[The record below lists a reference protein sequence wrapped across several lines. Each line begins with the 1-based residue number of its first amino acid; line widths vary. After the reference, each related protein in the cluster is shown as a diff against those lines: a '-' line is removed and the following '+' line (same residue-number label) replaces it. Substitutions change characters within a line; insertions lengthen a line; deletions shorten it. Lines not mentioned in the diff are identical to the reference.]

1 LNRGLIS
8 CFNRISH
15 NNNNEILALE
25 KSLLRKSRLSGSTL
39 LLGFVELN
47 EYRLA
52 VLLSIMNILYHTF
65 NKIAMYIYEDVIG
78 GKFCEGFI

>member
-1 LNRGLIS
+1 
-8 CFNRISH
+8 
-15 NNNNEILALE
+15 
-25 KSLLRKSRLSGSTL
+25 LSGSTL